1 MDADIVIRNGTLVD
15 GTGSPARPADVLIA
29 GGRVV
34 RIIERAGGARPPDHL
49 SAACDIDATGLVV
62 APGFIDVHTH
72 DDVAFLVNP
81 AMDFKVMQGVTT
93 CIAGNCGAGAAPA
106 NERFREA
113 FEQGWAAVLGG
124 AVEDWRWETCG
135 EFYDAVAQAGIS
147 VNAAFLVPHGVL
159 RFVAMGAERRPPT
172 GEELDDMR
180 RRLDEAMHAGALG
193 LSTGLIYAPGRYAA
207 TDEIIALARVV
218 AEHGGVYASHIRN
231 EADGVLDAMEEAF
244 RIGREA
250 GVPVQ
255 ISHHKAALRQN
266 FGRTR
271 ESLAL
276 LDRRRAEGI
285 DAHIDMYPY
294 TGSSGPLAAYLYEG
308 MTMEEAEDWLIASVE
323 ARHEYEGRRLSDIA
337 REMGLSPY
345 EAGRRLVEMERGG
358 VVAILF
364 IMDDNDLRRV
374 FAHEACMGGS
384 DGIPSRTGKPHPR
397 LYGTFPRL
405 LARYV
410 REEKLVSL
418 EAAVYKLSALPA
430 RKFRLKDR
438 GELREGFWADV
449 TVFDPGTVADTAT
462 YEHPRRFPKGI
473 EYVIVNGRIV
483 VERGHHTGVPAGQV
497 LRRAA

>member
-1 MDADIVIRNGTLVD
+1 MNAEIVIRNGTLVD
-15 GTGSPARPADVLIA
+15 GLGGPPRQADVVIA
-29 GGRVV
+29 NGRVARIVERHDGASPVEPASAV
-34 RIIERAGGARPPDHL
+34 RE
-49 SAACDIDATGLVV
+49 IDAAGLVV

-72 DDVAFLVNP
+72 DDLAFLTSP
-81 AMDFKVMQGVTT
+81 SMDFKVMQGVTT

-106 NERFREA
+106 NERFRQA
-113 FEQGWAAVLGG
+113 FERGWAAVLGG
-124 AVEDWRWETCG
+124 AVDNWRWETCG

-159 RFVAMGAERRPPT
+159 RFVAMGAERRAPT
-172 GEELDDMR
+172 AEELDDMR
-180 RRLDEAMHAGALG
+180 RLLDEGMRAGALG
-193 LSTGLIYAPGRYAA
+193 LSTGLIYAPGRYAD
-207 TDEIIALARVV
+207 TEELIALARVV
-218 AEHGGVYASHIRN
+218 AEHDGVYASHIRN

-271 ESLAL
+271 DSLAL

-294 TGSSGPLAAYLYEG
+294 TGSSGPLAAYLFEG
-308 MTMEEAEDWLIASVE
+308 LTPELAHDWMIASVE
-323 ARHEYEGRRLSDIA
+323 THHEYEGRRLSDIA
-337 REMGLSPY
+337 AEMQVTPY
-345 EAGRRLVEMERGG
+345 EAGKRLVELERGG

-364 IMDDNDLRRV
+364 IMDENDLRRV
-374 FAHEACMGGS
+374 FAHETCMGGS

-410 REEKLVSL
+410 REERLVPI
-418 EAAVYKLSALPA
+418 ETAVRKLSALPA

-449 TVFDPGTVADTAT
+449 VVFDPDTIADTAT
-462 YEHPRRFPKGI
+462 YEDPRRFPKGI
-473 EYVIVNGRIV
+473 EYVIVNGRV
-483 VERGHHTGVPAGQV
+483 VVDQGHHTGVPAGQV
-497 LRRAA
+497 LRRGA

>member
-1 MDADIVIRNGTLVD
+1 MDADIVIRNGTVID
-15 GTGSPARPADVLIA
+15 GTGAPARRADIVIT
-29 GGRVV
+29 GGRIA
-34 RIIERAGGARPPDHL
+34 RIVERQGHASPLESVAAARE
-49 SAACDIDATGLVV
+49 IDASGRVV
-62 APGFIDVHTH
+62 APGFIDVHAH
-72 DDVAFLVNP
+72 DDVAFLVSP

-106 NERFREA
+106 NERFRQA
-113 FEQGWAAVLGG
+113 FERGWAAVLGG
-124 AVEDWRWETCG
+124 TITEWRWETCG

-159 RFVAMGAERRPPT
+159 RFVAMGGERRAPT
-172 GEELDDMR
+172 DDELDDMR
-180 RRLDEAMHAGALG
+180 RRLDEAMRAGALG

-207 TDEIIALARVV
+207 TEELVALARVV
-218 AEHGGVYASHIRN
+218 AEHGGVYASHIRD

-250 GVPVQ
+250 AVPVQ
-255 ISHHKAALRQN
+255 ISHHKAALRHN
-266 FGRTR
+266 FGRTK

-308 MTMEEAEDWLIASVE
+308 MTMEQAEDWMIASVE
-323 ARHEYEGRRLSDIA
+323 THHEYEGRRLSDIA

-345 EAGRRLVEMERGG
+345 EAGKRLVEMERGA

-374 FAHEACMGGS
+374 FAHETCMGGS

-405 LARYV
+405 FARYV
-410 REEKLVSL
+410 REEKLVPI
-418 EAAVYKLSALPA
+418 EAAVQKLSALPA

-438 GELREGFWADV
+438 GELREGYWADV
-449 TVFDPGTVADTAT
+449 TVFDPDTIADTAT
-462 YEHPRRFPKGI
+462 YEDPRRFPEGI
-473 EYVIVNGRIV
+473 EYVIVNGRV
-483 VERGHHTGVPAGQV
+483 VVDRGRHTGVPAGQV
-497 LRRAA
+497 LRRGA

>member
-1 MDADIVIRNGTLVD
+1 MNADIVIRNGTLID
-15 GTGSPARPADVLIA
+15 GTGAPARPADVVIA
-29 GGRVV
+29 DGRVA
-34 RIIERAGGARPPDHL
+34 RIVERAEADRPPEPVHGARE
-49 SAACDIDATGLVV
+49 IDAAGLVV

-72 DDVAFLVNP
+72 DDVAFLTNP
-81 AMDFKVMQGVTT
+81 GMDFKVMQGVTT

-113 FEQGWAAVLGG
+113 FERGWAAVLGG
-124 AVEDWRWETCG
+124 SVDDWRWETCG

-159 RFVAMGAERRPPT
+159 RFVAMGAERRTPT
-172 GEELDDMR
+172 AEELADMR
-180 RRLDEAMHAGALG
+180 RRLDEAMRAGALG

-207 TDEIIALARVV
+207 TEELIALARVV
-218 AEHGGVYASHIRN
+218 AEYDGVYASHIRN

-255 ISHHKAALRQN
+255 ISHHKAALRHN

-276 LDRRRAEGI
+276 LDQRRAEGI

-294 TGSSGPLAAYLYEG
+294 TGSSGPLAAYLFEG
-308 MTMEEAEDWLIASVE
+308 LTPEMAQDWMIASVE
-323 ARHEYEGRRLSDIA
+323 THHEYEGRRLSDIA
-337 REMGLSPY
+337 VEMGVTPY

-364 IMDDNDLRRV
+364 IMDENDLRRV
-374 FAHEACMGGS
+374 FAHETCMGGS

-410 REEKLVSL
+410 REERLVPI
-418 EAAVYKLSALPA
+418 EAAVRKLSALPA

-438 GELREGFWADV
+438 GELREGCWADV
-449 TVFDPGTVADTAT
+449 TVFDSDTIADTAT
-462 YEHPRRFPKGI
+462 YEDPRRYPRGI
-473 EYVIVNGRIV
+473 EYVIVNGRV
-483 VERGHHTGVPAGQV
+483 VVDRGRHTGVPAGQV
-497 LRRAA
+497 LRRGV